1 MKIRCLAGVLGP
13 VGLLTAVTTVATA
26 APGQLPRLPAPT
38 SARAVS
44 AGESVESVE
53 SDSVVVMPFT
63 NISRNERDDWL
74 GDGIAETVAADLET
88 RDVFAV
94 VARERVA
101 ATMRGR
107 GAANLDDTLVAVLGR
122 ELGSRWVVAG
132 GYQRIGDQLRITA
145 RLVDTQNGE
154 LAGTAK
160 VDGAFDDIFDLQD
173 RIAGELTGSAGARA
187 ALRAAP
193 AAARGSRPAPIGAG
207 RTGSDEGSFGPAA
220 GGGGPASFG
229 EGNEGFDF
237 ERAIRAGRAGL
248 PGRFDGG
255 AGEISPP
262 AGPENGEVTG
272 GIILP
277 PSEAASGVAPG
288 GFPRRGTPFGGAPA
302 GAAGRPGAGGPRTG
316 GPTGGGVPPRASAAG
331 LAPGASLGILAGR
344 PNITAVRTPQAP
356 QIDGNLDDAVWQRAT
371 RITEFV
377 QQSPVEGL
385 PATEDTEVYVAFDDT
400 HLYFGLYA
408 HYSQPSMM
416 RANRVDRDR
425 ALYGDD
431 IISVY
436 FDTFLDQQRAYVFS
450 VNGYGVQNDSLLEA
464 RGGGGGG
471 RGGGRRGGRGGF
483 SGGSS
488 FSGVR
493 WGDQSW
499 DALFESGGTIVD
511 DGWTAEMAIPFKSL
525 RYPAT
530 GNRAHRWGLQIARRI
545 RGKDETVVWSPMSRD
560 VSGLL
565 PQMGVLDG
573 LSGLSTSRNI
583 EILPTVTAIQ
593 AGSLDRSSG
602 GFGNE
607 RQPEGGVN
615 VKYGLTSNLT
625 LDATYNPDFSQIE
638 SDRPQIEVNQRFP
651 LFYSEL
657 RPFFLEG
664 QEIFNMPG
672 PVNFVHTRTIVD
684 PRYGGKVTGKVGNT
698 TLGVLVAN
706 DEAPG
711 NLDDPTARGYGETA
725 NVLIGRVRYDLYA
738 ESHIGAIVTDREF
751 LDGYSRLGGLDGN
764 FRLNDA
770 TSIGFRA
777 ITSQNR
783 DLDLAETSGNM
794 FDVGIRSNGRN
805 LTYFLAGYTIDPAF
819 DTAVGFVRR
828 RDIRAGTGNL
838 GYRWWPESWLI
849 NWGPSLSYTRNWNFG
864 DILEDEMVN
873 AGVNFSFARN
883 IRLNFGMNRDMER
896 FGGIN
901 FEKQSYSFGGNINTI
916 QAISFGGYF
925 SYGDQIRYAGADSFL
940 GTGGNGGLF
949 MTVRPFT
956 RLQSQMNI
964 STSKLMTL
972 DDTEVFDVKIY
983 RALTTYQFTDR
994 LLLRNILEYNTFSRT
1009 VGANVLFTYRVNS
1022 GTVFFI
1028 GYDDRYQQGD
1038 LLLDTE
1044 GTSRAYLGNPVFYT
1058 TDLLRTNRAF
1068 FTKISYLFRY

>member
-1038 LLLDTE
+1038 LLLDTA